1 MVVNKNISKIDTI
14 IIGAGTAGLSAA
26 ITLKKLMPQSTIC
39 VIDKSAAAGC
49 HNLSGAALEKESLH
63 QLLDLSLPDWRKTH
77 QAKDILAR
85 TVQKDLVY
93 TFLGKN
99 LKISM
104 KPFIKAAAV
113 LGLGQ
118 GKMVHLSDYLVS
130 VSRLSKWLS
139 DIAVNMGV
147 EVMYGFGVR
156 DIIYDGTKAQGVV
169 LVEQGLDKQGNKQP
183 NYTAPENVY
192 ADNIILCEGCDGLVT
207 ESFVDKAGLK
217 RESVQLYSVGIKEVI
232 KVSDE
237 QYKAFGEGTS
247 VHAMGYPI
255 WMPLQRQS
263 IFGGGVMYSMGDNQ
277 IALAM
282 ITALDWKEHDFN
294 PQDAL
299 THFKHTAFVSRYI
312 EGGKVV
318 EAGAKMIPE
327 GGWQAVPRDPQTQ
340 SIGKANVLLAGDCAG
355 FVNMHKIKGLHNAI
369 TSGMLAAQAI
379 AKAAGSADA
388 AQIYT
393 KLIDGSL
400 IAKEMIFA
408 RNYRQTIAKFGM
420 ELGLPL
426 SAISHILPKWKV
438 QADYKA
444 MTDKK
449 YSLKS
454 NKEFDKDTFTAL
466 SSTAHREEQPSH
478 LLILNQE
485 LCDMCAVKFGRPCIT
500 FCPAG
505 VYEAICG
512 QLKPAN
518 PSNCLHC
525 KTCRRKCPYDNI
537 RWTVPEGSG
546 GPKYCNM

>member
-1 MVVNKNISKIDTI
+1 MNNTDRIDTI
-14 IIGAGTAGLSAA
+14 IIGAGAAGLSAA
-26 ITLKKLMPQSTIC
+26 ITLKKLMPQSSIC

-63 QLLDLSLPDWRKTH
+63 QLLDFVMPDWRNTQ
-77 QAKDILAR
+77 QARDVLAR
-85 TVQKDLVY
+85 TVKKDLVY
-93 TFLGKN
+93 TFFNKD

-104 KPFIKAAAV
+104 KPLLKMAA
-113 LGLGQ
+113 LFGLGP

-130 VSRLSKWLS
+130 AAKLSKWLC
-139 DIAVNMGV
+139 DIAVDMGV
-147 EVMYGFGVR
+147 EVIYGFSVK
-156 DIIYDGTKAQGVV
+156 DIIYEGGKADGVV

-183 NYTAPENVY
+183 NYMPPENIY
-192 ADNIILCEGCDGLVT
+192 AENIILCEGCDGLVT
-207 ESFVDKAGLK
+207 EAFIAKAGLERK
-217 RESVQLYSVGIKEVI
+217 CVQLYSVGVKEVI

-237 QYKAFGEGTS
+237 QYKEFGDGTS

-255 WMPLQRQS
+255 WMPLTGTA
-263 IFGGGVMYSMGDNQ
+263 IFGGGVMYSMGNNH
-277 IALAM
+277 IAIAM
-282 ITALDWKEHDFN
+282 ITALDWKQCDFN

-299 THFKHTAFVSRYI
+299 THFKHTALVSKYI
-312 EGGKVV
+312 AGGKVV

-327 GGWQAVPRDPQTQ
+327 GGWPAVPRDPQTQ

-369 TSGMLAAQAI
+369 ISGMLAARAI
-379 AKAAGSADA
+379 AKADAATDA

-393 KLIDGSL
+393 KLIDESS
-400 IAKEMIFA
+400 IAKEMRFA

-420 ELGLPL
+420 EIGLPL
-426 SAISHILPKWKV
+426 SAVSNILPMWEA

-444 MTDKK
+444 MTAGK
-449 YSLKS
+449 YHLKS
-454 NKEFDKDTFTAL
+454 NKEFDKDTFTSLA
-466 SSTAHREEQPSH
+466 STTHREEQPSH
-478 LLILNQE
+478 LLILDQS
-485 LCDMCAVKFGRPCIT
+485 LCDLCAVKFGRPCIT

-505 VYEAICG
+505 VYEAICE

-525 KTCRRKCPYDNI
+525 KTCQRKCPYDNI

-546 GPKYCNM
+546 GPRYVNM